1 MLNPAVLNLR
11 GENPKRGRPL
21 WSFQIGG
28 LSRRE
33 ESEIFPP

>member
-1 MLNPAVLNLR
+1 MLKSALLNLR
-11 GENPKRGRPL
+11 GENPKRERPL